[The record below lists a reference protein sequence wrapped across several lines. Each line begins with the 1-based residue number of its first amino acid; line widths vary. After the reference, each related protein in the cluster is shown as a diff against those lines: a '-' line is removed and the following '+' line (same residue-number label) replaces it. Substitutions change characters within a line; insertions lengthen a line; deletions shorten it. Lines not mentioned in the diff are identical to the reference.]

1 MTENPNAPLSDEAAK
16 CYQDRNRAVVAFA
29 VAVEKLTDDGPRSGQ
44 APRACWSTCDD
55 ADDADADEWAIV
67 YIWLNGLQVSWH
79 VPRRQ
84 AERSRLPEKNVEWD
98 GHTRAEKN
106 HRLVNYARGCNL
118 GNL

>member
-1 MTENPNAPLSDEAAK
+1 MPENPNAPLGEQAAK

-29 VAVEKLTDDGPRSGQ
+29 VAVEKLRTEEQRIEGQ
-44 APRACWSTCDD
+44 AWACWSTCDD

-84 AERSRLPEKNVEWD
+84 AEQSALREKHVEWD

-106 HRLVNYARGCNL
+106 HRLVNYAREV
-118 GNL
+118 